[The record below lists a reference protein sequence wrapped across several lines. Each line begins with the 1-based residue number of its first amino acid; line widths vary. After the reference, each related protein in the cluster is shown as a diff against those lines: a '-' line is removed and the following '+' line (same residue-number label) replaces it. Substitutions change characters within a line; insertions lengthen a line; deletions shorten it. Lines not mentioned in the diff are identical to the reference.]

1 MTQTDPSVQEH
12 HTSPSQLKKKKQGQ
26 MTSEKIDF
34 VNLKSSMDLA
44 GFLIFNHR
52 PNSMSLIM
60 R

>member
-1 MTQTDPSVQEH
+1 
-12 HTSPSQLKKKKQGQ
+12 

-52 PNSMSLIM
+52 PNSMSPIM
-60 R
+60 SWE